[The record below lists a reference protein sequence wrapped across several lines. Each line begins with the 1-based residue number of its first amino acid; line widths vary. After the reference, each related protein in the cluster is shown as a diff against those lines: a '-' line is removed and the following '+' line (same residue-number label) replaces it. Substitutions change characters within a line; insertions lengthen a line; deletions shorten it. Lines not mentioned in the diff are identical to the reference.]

1 MSADEVKAKGGLPDG
16 VQMLQKPVDM
26 DWLRGFFDA
35 LMSVRQINRRARTQ
49 AIA

>member
-1 MSADEVKAKGGLPDG
+1 

-49 AIA
+49 ATA